1 LVKSSGFVAQIKRDP
16 KYQQSPKIPYLI
28 SPGLILSLYI
38 LGSPSGS
45 LYRDVSL
52 AGNSESPKS
61 ASFSAQI
68 SIILLI
74 LSSIGSSYYLC

>member
-38 LGSPSGS
+38 LGSPSGAIS
-45 LYRDVSL
+45 YGLFHSTT
-52 AGNSESPKS
+52 G
-61 ASFSAQI
+61 I
-68 SIILLI
+68 SIAY
-74 LSSIGSSYYLC
+74 SGGF